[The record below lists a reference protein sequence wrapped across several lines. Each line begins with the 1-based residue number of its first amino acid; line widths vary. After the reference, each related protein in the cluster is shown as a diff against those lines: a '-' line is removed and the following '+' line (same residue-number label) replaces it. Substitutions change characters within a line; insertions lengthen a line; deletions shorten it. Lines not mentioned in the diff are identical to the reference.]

1 MTKFMHKGVPQGSI
15 LGPLLF
21 PVYIKNIPN
30 SSNLFNFV
38 MYADDNTLYCCL
50 EDIDS
55 VKTEQILS
63 DELQCVHLWVSA
75 NKLPLEANK
84 SKYML
89 LGNHKNTHLP
99 ELKLQ
104 INNSNTQ
111 SSSEF
116 NCLGLNINT
125 KLYWDTHVN
134 VVGNKIS
141 RVIGVIKI
149 TACFS

>member
-1 MTKFMHKGVPQGSI
+1 M
-15 LGPLLF
+15 LF
-21 PVYIKNIPN
+21 
-30 SSNLFNFV
+30 
-38 MYADDNTLYCCL
+38 
-50 EDIDS
+50 
-55 VKTEQILS
+55 
-63 DELQCVHLWVSA
+63 
-75 NKLPLEANK
+75 
-84 SKYML
+84 
-89 LGNHKNTHLP
+89 GNHKNTHLP

-125 KLYWDTHVN
+125 KLNWDTHVN